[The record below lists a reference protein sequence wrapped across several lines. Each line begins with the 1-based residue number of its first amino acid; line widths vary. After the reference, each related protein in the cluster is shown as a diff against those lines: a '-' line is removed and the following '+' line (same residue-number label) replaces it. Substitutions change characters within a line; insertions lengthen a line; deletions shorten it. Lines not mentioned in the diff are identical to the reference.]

1 MRSVKAPFFVAT
13 ASLGALTFLAS
24 GCPNVE
30 CVTNNDCS
38 VGFDCTLDGVCV
50 STPQG
55 EIRWVSPEP
64 DSLVAG
70 RTFDAVVEVSFRS
83 PAATITIDRDVVD
96 TGDECAPFVP
106 STTIVVGDIQEAI
119 VQQVTVP
126 GLFALGESFGVSATL
141 NAAGGTRSTRVTF
154 RGEPSGYDGADIELG
169 LVEDSIINVVDAS
182 TTLGVTLDATFE
194 SAARRALLSVEPIG
208 GVPTPRQ
215 VVGGA
220 IASLE
225 QVRAPV
231 ARGPQIVWLDT
242 EDDSG
247 DAHRCGVGLSGGDE
261 GAAGVELGLSFDGN
275 ELGQLDLLVLLA
287 DGETTCSFDDPGAS
301 CEAIYE
307 TRMPTRAGEEVLL
320 VKENS
325 GLLRVAVV
333 PGAASASMTARVRV
347 SSNGAHVGW
356 LGPFPLQPAQGE
368 VWIAG
373 SIVLDG
379 SLASIVPETIAPI
392 TVGPPF

>member
-1 MRSVKAPFFVAT
+1 MRALTALIGVVLAT
-13 ASLGALTFLAS
+13 AAALST
-24 GCPNVE
+24 GCPNAE

-55 EIRWVSPEP
+55 EIVWISPEA
-64 DSLVAG
+64 DSLVEG
-70 RTFDAVVEVSFRS
+70 ETFDAVVEVSFRA

-96 TGDECAPFVP
+96 KGDECAPFVP
-106 STTIVVGDIQEAI
+106 STVVVVGDIQEAI
-119 VQQVTVP
+119 VQQVTLP

-141 NAAGGTRSTRVTF
+141 NAAGGARSTRVTF
-154 RGEPSGYDGADIELG
+154 RGEPTGYEGADIELR
-169 LVEDSIINVVDAS
+169 LVEDTINLVDAS
-182 TTLGVTLDATFE
+182 TTLGVDLDATFDR
-194 SAARRALLSVEPIG
+194 AAQRALLSVEPIG

-215 VVGGA
+215 IVGGG

-225 QVRAPV
+225 EVRAPV

-242 EDDSG
+242 EDASG
-247 DAHRCGVGLSGGDE
+247 DAHRCGVGLSGGNA
-261 GAAGVELGLSFDGN
+261 GATGVELGLSFEGA

-287 DGETTCSFDDPGAS
+287 DGETTCSFLDPGAN

-379 SLASIVPETIAPI
+379 SLASIVPETVAPI